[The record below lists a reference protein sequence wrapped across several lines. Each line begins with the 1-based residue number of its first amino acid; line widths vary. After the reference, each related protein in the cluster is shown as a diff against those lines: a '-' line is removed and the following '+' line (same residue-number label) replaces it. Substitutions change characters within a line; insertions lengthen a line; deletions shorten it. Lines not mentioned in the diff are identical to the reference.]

1 MLDMLW
7 ICCTQNNHPSTSGPE
22 PMEVDQQKGEPSASA
37 LGTIT
42 APMARHIGL
51 LLIEL
56 VAPDVIYNGT
66 PWPEEDFM
74 KVTIERYVGY
84 WTTLCFNRSI
94 KIFKNKSS
102 RHLKIILETFR
113 LQAC

>member
-1 MLDMLW
+1 MLDLLW
-7 ICCTQNNHPSTSGPE
+7 ICCTQNNHQSTLGAE
-22 PMEVDQQKGEPSASA
+22 PMEVDQQKGEASASA

-74 KVTIERYVGY
+74 KVTVERCVCYLIK
-84 WTTLCFNRSI
+84 LCFNRSI
-94 KIFKNKSS
+94 
-102 RHLKIILETFR
+102 
-113 LQAC
+113 